1 MHNRLKRKKNIGG
14 QVALHIIFI
23 LICICYIVPLMLTVS
38 AAFTSE
44 KALSQGGFSILPKEF
59 SLDAFKLVFKSPE
72 QILNS
77 YKTTITFSAIS
88 TFLAVLVMGIMAYP
102 LSRPNFVFRK
112 VITFIVFFTMLFS
125 AGLVPSYMVNTQI
138 LHLKNTIWIY
148 ILPGLVSAWN
158 LIVIRTS
165 YKGLPYELI
174 ESAKLDGASEWT
186 ICFKI
191 VMPLCKATLATIGF
205 LFLVGK
211 WNDWVTSSIY
221 IRNPDLYSLQYLLQ
235 KILREAQIL
244 KQMAAADP
252 TFSTAGLMPTESL
265 RYAMAVVAGGPMLVV
280 FPFFQ
285 KYFAK
290 GMTIGAVKG

>member
-1 MHNRLKRKKNIGG
+1 MHNRLKRKKTIGG

-186 ICFKI
+186 ICFI
-191 VMPLCKATLATIGF
+191 ALGV
-205 LFLVGK
+205 
-211 WNDWVTSSIY
+211 
-221 IRNPDLYSLQYLLQ
+221 LLH
-235 KILREAQIL
+235 RCRGSFE
-244 KQMAAADP
+244 
-252 TFSTAGLMPTESL
+252 
-265 RYAMAVVAGGPMLVV
+265 RV
-280 FPFFQ
+280 
-285 KYFAK
+285 
-290 GMTIGAVKG
+290 